1 MSAGRSQGRYNNYTA
16 EEEKSASSQTK
27 ELTAKERQE
36 IAREFRRYDKDGDG
50 YITYREAHSVLE
62 ERLGF
67 SKEKTVKLMRMCDRN
82 GDGRLSYDEF
92 IDFFFSVRHKSREL
106 RAVFHEFD
114 RDGNGVIS
122 MDEARE
128 AFRNLAFNESEI
140 ETMVRAYD
148 ANGDGE
154 LQYEEFVKLWN
165 AS

>member
-1 MSAGRSQGRYNNYTA
+1 M
-16 EEEKSASSQTK
+16 
-27 ELTAKERQE
+27 
-36 IAREFRRYDKDGDG
+36 
-50 YITYREAHSVLE
+50 
-62 ERLGF
+62 
-67 SKEKTVKLMRMCDRN
+67 
-82 GDGRLSYDEF
+82 
-92 IDFFFSVRHKSREL
+92 
-106 RAVFHEFD
+106 FHEFD

-154 LQYEEFVKLWN
+154 LQYDEFVKLWN